1 MNSSTS
7 SINSINYKENI
18 KLPIDD
24 HISSK
29 KMPYLYIDVN
39 INDSE
44 VYTINVCEGDEP
56 EDLAKQFSTQ
66 HGFDNQAEL
75 L

>member
-1 MNSSTS
+1 
-7 SINSINYKENI
+7 
-18 KLPIDD
+18 
-24 HISSK
+24 
-29 KMPYLYIDVN
+29 MPYLYIDVN

-44 VYTINVCEGDEP
+44 IYTINVCEGDEP